1 MNAVVVES
9 PSWSRRKWSAYVGL
23 IFLLHVGLIF
33 WLARGEAQRGI
44 KTEAAPA
51 ILLLSSSI
59 ADVSG
64 SMDPTLLPLPNQHGA
79 SGHAWLKAPAMEYNP
94 NPWAGPS
101 GMLVLHTDKLGEG
114 LVSLVRTNLSQ
125 PLEVAGRPEP
135 GLERTS
141 YYVQPELAST
151 QSLFHVEGEI
161 AARALQNSF
170 KLRSW
175 PMADAVLTNSEV
187 QIVVDETGRV
197 FAPPILVSKSG
208 SDEAD
213 ASALELAR
221 SARFQSV
228 RPRGPRHA
236 KDAPQPLAWG
246 KLVFEW
252 QTVPILPTNTPG
264 MGRRP

>member
-1 MNAVVVES
+1 
-9 PSWSRRKWSAYVGL
+9 
-23 IFLLHVGLIF
+23 
-33 WLARGEAQRGI
+33 
-44 KTEAAPA
+44 
-51 ILLLSSSI
+51 
-59 ADVSG
+59 
-64 SMDPTLLPLPNQHGA
+64 
-79 SGHAWLKAPAMEYNP
+79 
-94 NPWAGPS
+94 
-101 GMLVLHTDKLGEG
+101 
-114 LVSLVRTNLSQ
+114 
-125 PLEVAGRPEP
+125 
-135 GLERTS
+135 
-141 YYVQPELAST
+141 
-151 QSLFHVEGEI
+151 
-161 AARALQNSF
+161 
-170 KLRSW
+170 
-175 PMADAVLTNSEV
+175 MADAVLTNSEV